1 MVKQTKFNPYVQ
13 KAMSGRANT
22 NSKSGIRGVHFDANS
37 GRWAGSVSRTVLMI
51 RRPPRS
57 THPTVQSAVEWVEKT
72 RAELYD
78 LDSVIAQSVS
88 IAEYDAYAEAHR
100 LPFNRGAIKHTPH
113 MIISDELNSF
123 FHHNSPSNKGA

>member
-13 KAMSGRANT
+13 KAMSGSANA

-37 GRWAGSVSRTVLMI
+37 GRWAGSVSRTVDGVKRHL
-51 RRPPRS
+51 RT
-57 THPTVQSAVEWVEKT
+57 THPTMQGAVEWVEKT

-78 LDSVIAQSVS
+78 LDSVIAQAVS

-113 MIISDELNSF
+113 MVISDELFYF
-123 FHHNSPSNKGA
+123 FNNTTKA

>member
-13 KAMSGRANT
+13 RAMSGKSNA

-37 GRWAGSVSRTVLMI
+37 KRWAGSVSRTVDGV
-51 RRPPRS
+51 RRTART
-57 THPTVQSAVEWVEKT
+57 THATKEAAVAWVEKT
-72 RAELYD
+72 RAEMYD

-123 FHHNSPSNKGA
+123 FHHNSPPQ